1 MPAAKKANERTR
13 KQRARC
19 RAKTPWANSRH
30 CATSELS
37 PPDQRQILTALWLEQ
52 RRRSW
57 PDDVVDN
64 AIPSP
69 TPAHPLLDR
78 LWSGYIAD
86 VPYAQRFCA
95 LMGSTFENDHIAL
108 RTVATRGPGSGIRV
122 FSSVF
127 ERLGWSGR
135 EHYVFDDVHLRA
147 VYLSKPG
154 LPRVF
159 ISELDPLALPA
170 SAQQPLLAIEHA
182 PAPDDTDALV
192 DWFAAPAHVH
202 RADVE
207 VVAAASQYGA
217 WCLCFGRRVNHF
229 TAAVDNVAVWQ
240 ARLREAGVPMK
251 AEIEGDVL
259 APGAAGLRQTAT
271 AAAPVDVTFSDGT
284 VQQRPYAYFEIAERK
299 GGFDGF
305 LAQQARQLFDQTR

>member
-1 MPAAKKANERTR
+1 MDT
-13 KQRARC
+13 
-19 RAKTPWANSRH
+19 
-30 CATSELS
+30 
-37 PPDQRQILTALWLEQ
+37 
-52 RRRSW
+52 
-57 PDDVVDN
+57 

-78 LWSGYIAD
+78 LWSSYVND

-108 RTVATRGPGSGIRV
+108 RTVASHGPGSGIRV

-127 ERLGWSGR
+127 ERLGWAAR
-135 EHYVFDDVHLRA
+135 AQYVFEDVHLRA
-147 VYLSKPG
+147 VYLSQPG

-170 SAQQPLLAIEHA
+170 SVQPPLVSIEHA
-182 PAPDDTDALV
+182 PAPDDVDALAA
-192 DWFAAPAHVH
+192 WFAAPAQID
-202 RADVE
+202 RGAVE
-207 VVAAASQYGA
+207 AVAAASQYGA

-229 TAAVDNVAVWQ
+229 TAAVDDVAAWQ
-240 ARLREAGVPMK
+240 TRLRDAGVPMK
-251 AEIEGDVL
+251 AEIEGDAL
-259 APGAAGLRQTAT
+259 GPGAVGLRQTAT
-271 AAAPVDVTFSDGT
+271 AAAPLDVTFSDGT